1 MPGHSCGRFWLF
13 PDLVLLCA
21 VVWRVGELCVALY
34 FWVSVLSPCL
44 PSECLRMCRDRI
56 LVLVPHAVE
65 GRAGSHM
72 CPRDSVRTL
81 YMSDLT
87 ELVAI
92 LKTYRIVG
100 IFC

>member
-1 MPGHSCGRFWLF
+1 
-13 PDLVLLCA
+13 
-21 VVWRVGELCVALY
+21 
-34 FWVSVLSPCL
+34 
-44 PSECLRMCRDRI
+44 MCRDRI